1 MKKES
6 MRMKK
11 DIRAYEYEELQK
23 ELERLGEKPF
33 RAKQIYEWLHVK
45 LADRFDEMTNLSVK
59 LREKLAEERKE
70 KLNTP
75 KRSAN
80 LLCRLTG
87 SKKI

>member
-45 LADRFDEMTNLSVK
+45 LADRFDEMTNLSV
-59 LREKLAEERKE
+59 RAAAVE
-70 KLNTP
+70 
-75 KRSAN
+75 
-80 LLCRLTG
+80 TG
-87 SKKI
+87 RNEQVFVPSV

>member
-45 LADRFDEMTNLSVK
+45 LADRFEIGRAHV
-59 LREKLAEERKE
+59 
-70 KLNTP
+70 
-75 KRSAN
+75 
-80 LLCRLTG
+80 
-87 SKKI
+87 

>member
-33 RAKQIYEWLHVK
+33 RANRY
-45 LADRFDEMTNLSVK
+45 MNG
-59 LREKLAEERKE
+59 
-70 KLNTP
+70 
-75 KRSAN
+75 
-80 LLCRLTG
+80 CM
-87 SKKI
+87 

>member
-45 LADRFDEMTNLSVK
+45 LADSFQEMTNLSRS
-59 LREKLAEERKE
+59 LREKLEENPAE
-70 KLNTP
+70 P
-75 KRSAN
+75 DHI
-80 LLCRLTG
+80 LTKWG
-87 SKKI
+87 VGYYFKG

>member
-33 RAKQIYEWLHVK
+33 RAKQIYEWLICLVPVWEC
-45 LADRFDEMTNLSVK
+45 LG
-59 LREKLAEERKE
+59 RKQ
-70 KLNTP
+70 
-75 KRSAN
+75 
-80 LLCRLTG
+80 
-87 SKKI
+87 I

>member
-45 LADRFDEMTNLSVK
+45 LADSFQEMTNLSRS
-59 LREKLAEERKE
+59 LREKLEGASDKWALKTVWGVGYKFEVKE
-70 KLNTP
+70 
-75 KRSAN
+75 
-80 LLCRLTG
+80 
-87 SKKI
+87 